1 MFDELNTYYSA
12 PGRLAG
18 MKDEQL
24 FRRFV
29 GRPAELLKTMQ
40 RAPDPQYW
48 FSIWAALD
56 ERLGAAASDAL
67 LLRVTLEAILAHPF
81 SILSTYGRNFFVAFF
96 VAESP
101 YTWTHRTFGLEWT
114 GPYLAKE
121 EQASGDSSVPT
132 PLARALDVLF
142 PALRFLVVIGT
153 IIVAPFA
160 WRSRWKMSFV
170 FCVTLVVYNQ
180 AAVALAATIESRY
193 TFYIVPPLLAAVT
206 IGLQAYR
213 SGEQQNLYKRECKR
227 ALRPLRVRSAAGAN
241 GKRLL

>member
-1 MFDELNTYYSA
+1 LVLDL
-12 PGRLAG
+12 GR
-18 MKDEQL
+18 
-24 FRRFV
+24 V
-29 GRPAELLKTMQ
+29 GRAAGRGGERRVAVAGDARSHS
-40 RAPDPQYW
+40 RASVLDLGDLRPQ
-48 FSIWAALD
+48 F
-56 ERLGAAASDAL
+56 
-67 LLRVTLEAILAHPF
+67 F
-81 SILSTYGRNFFVAFF
+81 GRFF

-101 YTWTHRTFGLEWT
+101 YTWTHRTFGSEWT

-160 WRSRWKMSFV
+160 WRSRWKMSLV

-206 IGLQAYR
+206 MGLQAYSER
-213 SGEQQNLYKRECKR
+213 R
-227 ALRPLRVRSAAGAN
+227 AAKPLQA
-241 GKRLL
+241 